1 LQDPVIGFG
10 AIKED
15 SMLKRF
21 TILFAFL
28 LLISPVLFAADAE
41 KATTLP
47 ADGGEPGKAYMAYSK
62 AFASGDMAALKK
74 MVSADRAKQMDD
86 PQFKEMFTMM
96 QALQPKDIKILGGTM
111 TAKEAT
117 LKAEGKAEGAEQK
130 QTGEIHMILE
140 DKMWKLEKESWK
152 GSMN

>member
-1 LQDPVIGFG
+1 MQ
-10 AIKED
+10 IKED

-21 TILFAFL
+21 TILFVFA
-28 LLISPVLFAADAE
+28 LLISPVLFAAETAE
-41 KATTLP
+41 KPTTLP

-62 AFASGDMAALKK
+62 AFATGDIPALKK
-74 MVSADRAKQMDD
+74 MVSAERANQLDD
-86 PQFKEMFTMM
+86 PQMKEMLPMM

-111 TAKEAT
+111 TSKDAT

-140 DKMWKLEKESWK
+140 DKIWKVEKESWK

>member
-1 LQDPVIGFG
+1 
-10 AIKED
+10 
-15 SMLKRF
+15 MLKRF

-41 KATTLP
+41 KPTTLP

-62 AFASGDMAALKK
+62 AFAVGDIPALKK
-74 MVSADRAKQMDD
+74 MVSAERAKQLDD
-86 PQFKEMFTMM
+86 PQMKEMLPMM

-111 TAKEAT
+111 TSKDAT

-130 QTGEIHMILE
+130 QTGEIHMVLE
-140 DKMWKLEKESWK
+140 DKVWKLEKESWK
-152 GSMN
+152 GSID

>member
-1 LQDPVIGFG
+1 MQ
-10 AIKED
+10 IKED

-21 TILFAFL
+21 TILFVFA
-28 LLISPVLFAADAE
+28 LLISPVLFAAETAE
-41 KATTLP
+41 KPTTLP

-62 AFASGDMAALKK
+62 AFATGDIPALKK
-74 MVSADRAKQMDD
+74 MVSAERAKQLDD
-86 PQFKEMFTMM
+86 PQMKEMLPMM

-111 TAKEAT
+111 TSKDAT

-140 DKMWKLEKESWK
+140 DKIWKVEKESWK